1 MFKKG
6 LKFALLTLLCYLLQS
21 TTAYYL
27 AIDNVAPNIALAI
40 LAAVSVAMGRKY
52 TFFMSVTVGYLLE
65 IMMPALNYINL
76 VLYPVCA
83 LLGALAFSDKSERKL
98 EEERSL
104 GKRAGNMPAH
114 LRTILCGL
122 VSILVFEGV
131 NLFYIYLNGITLD
144 SSHLQRALLSV
155 VYTTAMTAAL
165 QFPIRWWL
173 GLYKRQ
179 PVR

>member
-21 TTAYYL
+21 TASYYL
-27 AIDNVAPNIALAI
+27 AIGNVAPNIALAMI
-40 LAAVSVAMGRKY
+40 AAVSVAMGRKY

-65 IMMPALNYINL
+65 IMMPALDYINL
-76 VLYPVCA
+76 ILYPVCA

-131 NLFYIYLNGITLD
+131 NLFYIYSNGITLD
-144 SSHLQRALLSV
+144 ASHLQRALLSV
-155 VYTTAMTAAL
+155 VYTTALTAVL

-179 PVR
+179 PAR

>member
-21 TTAYYL
+21 TASYYL
-27 AIDNVAPNIALAI
+27 AIGNVAPNIALAMI
-40 LAAVSVAMGRKY
+40 AAVSVAMGRKY

-65 IMMPALNYINL
+65 IMMPALDYINL
-76 VLYPVCA
+76 ILYPVCA

-114 LRTILCGL
+114 LRTVLCAAL
-122 VSILVFEGV
+122 SIAVFEAIH
-131 NLFYIYLNGITLD
+131 LLYLYLSGIVID
-144 SSHLQRALLSV
+144 GDQLQRSAISV
-155 VYTTAMTAAL
+155 LYTTALGGLL
-165 QFPIRWWL
+165 QFPVRWWL
-173 GLYKRQ
+173 GTYKLKRA
-179 PVR
+179 R